1 MTDVNLASKRLMSQG
16 VISKSDYMMNQNL
29 LPSKTKAKTF
39 HHQGESH
46 RGMTCARDVKAWR
59 DSGLDSCR

>member
-16 VISKSDYMMNQNL
+16 VISKSDYMTNQKFATQQDQGQDFP
-29 LPSKTKAKTF
+29 PSRRKP
-39 HHQGESH
+39 
-46 RGMTCARDVKAWR
+46 RGMTCARDVKVWR

>member
-16 VISKSDYMMNQNL
+16 VISKSDYMTNQNL

-46 RGMTCARDVKAWR
+46 RGMTCARDVKA
-59 DSGLDSCR
+59 